1 MVILVP
7 PAFGPRAGSREWTT
21 GSWREGKGS
30 GSSCRL
36 MGSELDGGWWSP
48 TYHIGEVLPRP
59 ALLGGVH
66 NHHV

>member
-7 PAFGPRAGSREWTT
+7 PAFGPRAGSREWTM
-21 GSWREGKGS
+21 GSWREGEGS

-48 TYHIGEVLPRP
+48 TYHIGEVLP
-59 ALLGGVH
+59 
-66 NHHV
+66 